1 MDPQILQALLSA
13 LELKD
18 VATAAHTWRV
28 TLYTRALA
36 ERFDTDADT
45 LRRLTYAAALH
56 DIGKIDIPE
65 SILRKPGPLT
75 HAEFEIVKS
84 HPARGHERLLVMGED
99 DEIMLDLVRHH
110 HERWDGL
117 GYPDGLAGEA
127 IPMGARFFTVIDTF
141 DALTS
146 FRSYRQEVGADA
158 AERALAALQE
168 ESGRRYWPPAVEEFV
183 ALYRTGQI
191 DWIRHHFND
200 EAPFAFDFAGVE
212 RARPDGAG
220 P

>member
-36 ERFDTDADT
+36 ERFDTDSDT

-56 DIGKIDIPE
+56 DVGKIDIPA

-75 HAEFEIVKS
+75 NAEFEIIKT
-84 HPARGHERLLVMGED
+84 HPIRGHERLLVMGET
-99 DEIMLDLVRHH
+99 DEIILDLVRHH

-127 IPMGARFFTVIDTF
+127 IPLGARFFTVIDTF

-146 FRSYRQEVGADA
+146 YRSYRQEVGEAA
-158 AERALAALQE
+158 AERAIEILQE
-168 ESGRRYWPPAVEEFV
+168 ESGRRYWPPAVQEFV
-183 ALYRTGQI
+183 ALHRAGQI
-191 DWIRHHFND
+191 DWIRNHFND
-200 EAPFAFDFAGVE
+200 EAPVGFDFADVE
-212 RARPDGAG
+212 RLRSDGSAA
-220 P
+220 

>member
-56 DIGKIDIPE
+56 DVGKIDIPE

-75 HAEFEIVKS
+75 HAEFEVIKT
-84 HPARGHERLLVMGED
+84 HPVRGHERLLVMGVE
-99 DEIMLDLVRHH
+99 DEILLDLVRHH
-110 HERWDGL
+110 HERWDGQ

-146 FRSYRQEVGADA
+146 FRSYRQDVGEDA
-158 AERALAALQE
+158 AERAIEILQA
-168 ESGRRYWPPAVEEFV
+168 ESGRRYWPEAVTEFV
-183 ALYRTGQI
+183 ALQRTGNI
-191 DWIRHHFND
+191 DWIRNHFND
-200 EAPFAFDFAGVE
+200 EAPFAFEFEGIE
-212 RARPDGAG
+212 RARPRD
-220 P
+220 